1 MSKETLF
8 LVAPES
14 WRVPAGM
21 PRDCML
27 WEAYSKATVVLY
39 MHKYNDIYL
48 LYLYILIFKPKQW
61 RSKRQWCQRQ
71 LPTALCPPAVEPA
84 GMGARGCAFPTQP
97 RVQLPCGAFGRAVC
111 APGVCSALAA
121 GGTGGS
127 PRGAIQRG
135 SPFAVCSPLSHSCLS
150 FPRGGKGRDRS
161 VLYSGSS
168 RCWWG
173 PFPPRGSGIL
183 PCPPILRPP

>member
-39 MHKYNDIYL
+39 MHKYNNIYL
-48 LYLYILIFKPKQW
+48 LYLYILIFKPKQC
-61 RSKRQWCQRQ
+61 RSKRQWCQRHC
-71 LPTALCPPAVEPA
+71 PGLCACPQWSRQEWGRGAVHPPPSL
-84 GMGARGCAFPTQP
+84 GCSS
-97 RVQLPCGAFGRAVC
+97 RFGRAVC

-121 GGTGGS
+121 GGTGGLQGE
-127 PRGAIQRG
+127 R
-135 SPFAVCSPLSHSCLS
+135 SHPCLS
-150 FPRGGKGRDRS
+150 FPRGAKGRDRS

>member
-48 LYLYILIFKPKQW
+48 LYLYMLIFKPKQC
-61 RSKRQWCQRQ
+61 RSKRQWCQRHCPGLCACPQ
-71 LPTALCPPAVEPA
+71 WSRQEWGRGAVHPPPSLGCSSRSAGRCVLLACARPWLPVGPGVSKGSDPTRASVSLGERRVGTEVCCTPGAA
-84 GMGARGCAFPTQP
+84 GAGGAPSLQGGQASSRVLPSSVPLESRRGC
-97 RVQLPCGAFGRAVC
+97 GAG
-111 APGVCSALAA
+111 
-121 GGTGGS
+121 
-127 PRGAIQRG
+127 Q
-135 SPFAVCSPLSHSCLS
+135 
-150 FPRGGKGRDRS
+150 
-161 VLYSGSS
+161 
-168 RCWWG
+168 
-173 PFPPRGSGIL
+173 
-183 PCPPILRPP
+183 